1 LGNGVTAQTASA
13 PLDNAFTRNGRYMY
27 DVTGSGSIFGYQVE
41 ADGSLT
47 LLNPTATVPPGSR
60 GLVAE

>member
-1 LGNGVTAQTASA
+1 
-13 PLDNAFTRNGRYMY
+13 MY
-27 DVTGSGSIFGYQVE
+27 DVTGSGLISGYQVE

-47 LLNPTATVPPGSR
+47 LLNLTAAVPVGSR

>member
-1 LGNGVTAQTASA
+1 
-13 PLDNAFTRNGRYMY
+13 MY
-27 DVTGSGSIFGYQVE
+27 DVTGGGLISGYQVE

-47 LLNPTATVPPGSR
+47 PLNLPVAVPSGSR